1 MYNLLDESI
10 TTAVLIKI
18 IDREESV
25 EKEVSLLFVFEFF
38 RIGKRENMIYYSLII
53 RYTVIDYDWVI
64 LYEKNC

>member
-1 MYNLLDESI
+1 MLDERI
-10 TTAVLIKI
+10 TNAVLIKI

>member
-1 MYNLLDESI
+1 MLDERI
-10 TTAVLIKI
+10 TNAVLIKI

-53 RYTVIDYDWVI
+53 RYTVIDYD
-64 LYEKNC
+64 

>member
-1 MYNLLDESI
+1 MLDERI
-10 TTAVLIKI
+10 TNAVLIKI

-53 RYTVIDYDWVI
+53 RYTMIDYD
-64 LYEKNC
+64 

>member
-1 MYNLLDESI
+1 MLDERI
-10 TTAVLIKI
+10 TDAVLIKI

-53 RYTVIDYDWVI
+53 RYTVIDYD
-64 LYEKNC
+64 

>member
-1 MYNLLDESI
+1 MLDERI
-10 TTAVLIKI
+10 TNVVLIKI

-38 RIGKRENMIYYSLII
+38 RIGKRKNMIYYSLII

>member
-1 MYNLLDESI
+1 MLDERI
-10 TTAVLIKI
+10 TNAVLIKI

-38 RIGKRENMIYYSLII
+38 RIGKRKNMIYYSLII